1 MKLRRGLGFAM
12 VVASAPSHLTAQTT
26 ETIDL
31 SGHALETVIPAESDR
46 GQFARIGEIV
56 VSDGS
61 IWVADRDGARV
72 LQFDLDGRLR
82 AEHGRE
88 RSGSAELLF
97 TSDMRLDPVTTA
109 VGPDLDRVE
118 RFNLDGDHLASAP
131 HEGRPATSLGTLAA
145 PLFHPDG
152 SRLNTVPSYH
162 IETERWPSRLD
173 GIFDP
178 PTGESGAWT
187 SVGDSM
193 AVLVDGVTGMLTRL
207 TVRNGSLVAD
217 TFDLSDAES
226 VATRILVGRNDE
238 IWVRTSVAGRHEEW
252 DIVEPGSQRRW
263 HVVFPERFELKA
275 VYDTHLY
282 GILKNEL
289 DIPSVVRIADTPR

>member
-12 VVASAPSHLTAQTT
+12 VVASAPSHLTAQT

-31 SGHALETVIPAESDR
+31 SGHALETVIPAESDG
-46 GQFARIGEIV
+46 GQFARIGGIV

-61 IWVADRDGARV
+61 IWVSDDAEMKVLRFDLNGRLTAEYARERDG
-72 LQFDLDGRLR
+72 
-82 AEHGRE
+82 
-88 RSGSAELLF
+88 SGELLF
-97 TSDMRLDPVTTA
+97 PLDNRLDPVTTA
-109 VGPDLDRVE
+109 VGPDLDRAV
-118 RFNLDGDHLASAP
+118 RFDLDGDHLASAP
-131 HEGRPATSLGTLAA
+131 QEGRPATSLGTLAA

-187 SVGDSM
+187 SVVDSM

-217 TFDLSDAES
+217 TFDLSDTGS
-226 VATRILVGRNDE
+226 FATRILVGRNDE
-238 IWVRTSVAGRHEEW
+238 VWVRTAVAGRQEEW

-263 HVVFPERFELKA
+263 NVVFPERFELKA
-275 VYDTHLY
+275 AYDTHLY

-289 DIPSVVRIADTPR
+289 DIPSVVRIADPPR